1 MSSLTKD
8 EINLFQSLSDGYDPA
23 GATPAGKNMF
33 LDIHKSIPVYHLPAS
48 SGSANLKQRRLVM
61 SIMTLGGRSTDPEPI
76 KWQSWV
82 LSLCILFYPDLL
94 GLFQSDP
101 SSVDYVF
108 QEYPAEFLQSC
119 VDVIANQSNV
129 ETAGDQYISLPTGM
143 PNTITIPWTLSLAE
157 SATLENLYAY
167 FAMIVLI
174 FGKSK
179 SRENMVAFTTKR
191 PKALIARH
199 KLMNADY
206 LLLGDGKPD
215 PKAYDL
221 ITSGFT
227 RSDKPRFF
235 IIQHLAALVAHPQR
249 SEIHSP
255 VVVNMTLLKNTAQS
269 YLVFVQKLLLAM
281 PWVVEEI
288 PATQPEVKSFIIMCR
303 HLRQYPT
310 WFRPYVKLAYQDLN
324 TVIKR
329 SELPILLAL
338 GATLEAQSSK
348 TMANYRIDEGKVQ
361 YVALFIK
368 LANQRDIPLQAV
380 AGQQT
385 TETSAV

>member
-1 MSSLTKD
+1 
-8 EINLFQSLSDGYDPA
+8 
-23 GATPAGKNMF
+23 
-33 LDIHKSIPVYHLPAS
+33 
-48 SGSANLKQRRLVM
+48 
-61 SIMTLGGRSTDPEPI
+61 
-76 KWQSWV
+76 
-82 LSLCILFYPDLL
+82 
-94 GLFQSDP
+94 
-101 SSVDYVF
+101 
-108 QEYPAEFLQSC
+108 
-119 VDVIANQSNV
+119 
-129 ETAGDQYISLPTGM
+129 
-143 PNTITIPWTLSLAE
+143 
-157 SATLENLYAY
+157 
-167 FAMIVLI
+167 
-174 FGKSK
+174 
-179 SRENMVAFTTKR
+179 
-191 PKALIARH
+191 
-199 KLMNADY
+199 
-206 LLLGDGKPD
+206 
-215 PKAYDL
+215 
-221 ITSGFT
+221 
-227 RSDKPRFF
+227 
-235 IIQHLAALVAHPQR
+235 
-249 SEIHSP
+249 